1 MCETCEKINIFF
13 VGSFA
18 VEMLVVFYEADI
30 AVIFIA
36 MSEKL
41 CYADKINSFVPYWCL
56 LREQYY
62 KKRNFINNRDI
73 IIFYNK
79 YAKMND

>member
-1 MCETCEKINIFF
+1 MP
-13 VGSFA
+13 VGFCG
-18 VEMLVVFYEADI
+18 AD
-30 AVIFIA
+30 AAAIFIA

-41 CYADKINSFVPYWCL
+41 CYADKINNIVPYGGL

-73 IIFYNK
+73 ILFFL
-79 YAKMND
+79 